1 MGVCDIGN
9 DINISSGLN
18 LNTTGITT
26 FSMAGWQLVLWATA
40 YLVLVLVAVTGNATV
55 IWVILAH
62 QRMRTITNYFIVNL
76 ALADLCTAAFN
87 AAFNFVYA
95 SHNIWYFGRAFC
107 YFLNLFPIM
116 AMFVSIYSMAA
127 VAADRYM
134 AIVHPFQPRLSAP
147 GTKAVIAGIWLV
159 ALALAFPQCFYST
172 IIVDEGA
179 TKCLVAWPEES
190 RGKMVLLYHLLVIVL
205 IYFLPLM
212 VMFVAYSIIGF
223 TLWRRAVPR
232 NQIHGANSRHLQ
244 AKKKFV
250 KTMVLVVVTFAICWL
265 PYHLYFI
272 LGHFQEDI
280 YCHKFIQQVYLA
292 LFWLAMS
299 STMYNPI
306 IYCCLNHR
314 FRSGFRLAFRC
325 FPWVTPTEED
335 KLELTH
341 TPSVSVR
348 VNRCHTKEILLF
360 TGDTPPFEAANGQG
374 RSPQDGVAP
383 EP

>member
-1 MGVCDIGN
+1 MGACVIVTN
-9 DINISSGLN
+9 TNISSGLES
-18 LNTTGITT
+18 NTTGITA
-26 FSMAGWQLVLWATA
+26 FSMPTWQLALWATA
-40 YLVLVLVAVTGNATV
+40 YLALVLVAVTGNATV
-55 IWVILAH
+55 TWIILAH
-62 QRMRTITNYFIVNL
+62 QRMRTVTNYFIVNL
-76 ALADLCTAAFN
+76 ALADLCMAAFN

-107 YFLNLFPIM
+107 YFQNLFPIT
-116 AMFVSIYSMAA
+116 AMFVSIYSMTAIA
-127 VAADRYM
+127 IDRYM

-147 GTKAVIAGIWLV
+147 STKAVIGGIWLV

-172 IIVDEGA
+172 ITEDEGA
-179 TKCLVAWPEES
+179 TKCVVAWPEDS
-190 RGKMVLLYHLLVIVL
+190 RDKSLLL
-205 IYFLPLM
+205 
-212 VMFVAYSIIGF
+212 IIGL

-232 NQIHGANSRHLQ
+232 HQAHGANLRHLQ

-272 LGHFQEDI
+272 LGSFQEDI

-306 IYCCLNHR
+306 IYCCLNRR

-325 FPWVTPTEED
+325 CPWVTPTEED

-341 TPSVSVR
+341 TPSFSLR
-348 VNRCHTKEILLF
+348 VNRCHTKEILF
-360 TGDTPPFEAANGQG
+360 MAGDTVPSEATNGQAG
-374 RSPQDGVAP
+374 GPQDRESVELSSLPGCRAGP
-383 EP
+383 SILAKASS